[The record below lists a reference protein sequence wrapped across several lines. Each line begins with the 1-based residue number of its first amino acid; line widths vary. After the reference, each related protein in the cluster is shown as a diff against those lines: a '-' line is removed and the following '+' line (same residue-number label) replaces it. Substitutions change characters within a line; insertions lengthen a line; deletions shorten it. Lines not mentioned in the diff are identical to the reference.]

1 MVMALPSRI
10 CRITAA
16 ILAALL
22 MNGIGAHADQRPAVT
37 PTRDVDVV
45 YQTVHTGQDGHDQ
58 VMSQR
63 MRWNV
68 SSSRLRVDPPT
79 GGLYMI
85 IEYRT
90 HRLTAVRESER
101 AIIEMSAGTATGMPG
116 FDKAGSFRKAGS
128 AAIAGLP
135 CTEWDTRDSSGMA
148 TIICLTDDGVLLRAT
163 SGDHILVE
171 AASVIYGPLS
181 DAIFSV
187 PIGYQRIGPP
197 KPEASSP

>member
-1 MVMALPSRI
+1 MS
-10 CRITAA
+10 
-16 ILAALL
+16 
-22 MNGIGAHADQRPAVT
+22 GIGAYAGERPAT
-37 PTRDVDVV
+37 IPTRDVDVV

-63 MRWNV
+63 MRWDV
-68 SSSRLRVDPPT
+68 AIRKLRVDPPT

-85 IEYRT
+85 IDYRT

-101 AIIEMSAGTATGMPG
+101 AVIEMSAGTATGMPG
-116 FDKAGSFRKAGS
+116 LDKATSFQKVGS

-135 CTEWDTRDSSGMA
+135 CTQWNTRDSSGMA

-163 SGDHILVE
+163 SGNHVLVE

-187 PIGYQRIGPP
+187 PDGYQHIGAP